1 MLLIVLLLEI
11 TWSFALIFIICEFG
25 EKVSQAFEEI
35 EYKFGQFDWYLFPS
49 NICKM
54 LPIFISIANK
64 PVSPAVFG
72 SISCCRE
79 AFKNV
84 FKNGFSYFM
93 VLREFGF

>member
-1 MLLIVLLLEI
+1 MIILLLETI
-11 TWSFALIFIICEFG
+11 WSFALICIICEFG
-25 EKVSQAFEEI
+25 ENVSEAFEEI
-35 EYKFGQFDWYLFPS
+35 DYKISQFDWYLFPS
-49 NICKM
+49 DICKR

-64 PVSPAVFG
+64 PVSLAVFG